1 MPYISFRTTAPTVP
15 RLEIFHQEN
24 LSQTSEEEV
33 LKYFLILIFYRY
45 STPPLTERAK
55 SLILQGRSKP

>member
-24 LSQTSEEEV
+24 LSQASEEV